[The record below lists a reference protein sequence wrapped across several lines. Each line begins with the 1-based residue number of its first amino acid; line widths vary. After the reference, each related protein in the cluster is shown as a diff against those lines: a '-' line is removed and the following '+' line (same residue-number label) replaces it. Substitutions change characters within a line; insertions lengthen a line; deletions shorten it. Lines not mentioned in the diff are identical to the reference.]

1 MTIKTIVFDKS
12 RIALAAALTCLLAFM
27 HGASAQSGFAPT
39 LTLPE
44 HIARNQIVAPGQ
56 SGEFAFSI
64 VNSGT
69 MAGGVSVFARSDSP
83 AETLAGYTFVALDPV
98 RCQVPIVGVYVVGVE
113 TLRFSVG
120 PVEPAETLTCSY
132 TVTRAPTAVNDLA
145 VGMCPSLQFAGN
157 FFGCNEMYLFGG
169 LPDLALS
176 VEQVAPVA
184 PGATEALVRLRLN
197 NLSGH
202 DVASRIASTDCREF
216 HGGFFDDAP
225 FDVETGFPGSCPLD
239 TGEICLNFTGQNFDS
254 YGFRLGPVPAG
265 GSATC
270 LVKLRLHEPA
280 SGPVSTSLYLL
291 DDRVTLPNGGTA
303 FDPNRSNELA
313 NLGILGVANQIP
325 LSSSGLLLLALT
337 LAVAGVVG
345 MRRRILVS

>member
-69 MAGGVSVFARSDSP
+69 MAGGVSVFARSHSP
-83 AETLAGYTFVALDPV
+83 VGTLAGYTISILDPV
-98 RCQVPIVGVYVVGVE
+98 RCYLPKVGVYGGHIE
-113 TLRFSVG
+113 TLHFTTG
-120 PVEPAETLTCSY
+120 PVEPGETLTCSY
-132 TVTRAPTAVNDLA
+132 TIARAPTAANDLA
-145 VGMCPSLQFAGN
+145 LGICQSLQYSGHFVD
-157 FFGCNEMYLFGG
+157 CDLMYLFGS
-169 LPDLALS
+169 LPDLALT

-184 PGATEALVRLRLN
+184 PGVTEALVRLRLN

-202 DVASRIASTDCREF
+202 DVASRVASTDCREF
-216 HGGFFDDAP
+216 SGGHFDDAP
-225 FDVETGFPGSCPLD
+225 FDVETGFPGSCPLVA
-239 TGEICLNFTGQNFDS
+239 GEDCLVFLGTQFKS

-265 GSATC
+265 GSASC
-270 LVKLRLHEPA
+270 LVRLRLYEPA
-280 SGPVSTSLYLL
+280 GGPVSTSLYLI
-291 DDRVTLPNGGTA
+291 DDRVPLANGGTA
-303 FDPNRSNELA
+303 FDPNRENDVT
-313 NLGILGVANQIP
+313 NLGILGVANAIP
-325 LSSSGLLLLALT
+325 MSAAGLLLLALT